1 MRSVATSFPRGDLA
15 RRGSRGARGRKARA
29 TRAPPMAVEGTACL
43 SGWDRQ
49 SGRQSATRAST
60 GREACACPRRPR
72 TATVLASS
80 SENRVTQNPGALRT
94 QDEGVVGT
102 RVTLLGGKGGVGK
115 TTLAAS
121 FAVNVASTTQQPTL
135 IVSTDPA
142 HSLSDALGQDVSG
155 GKPVRV
161 ESYTSLPLWAMEI
174 DPQRAKDEI
183 SEGVRREKD
192 KKGASNPLASIT
204 GLLKLVGVDLDPSVF
219 ENLNLGDLL
228 SSPPPG
234 FDEILAIAKIMDFVT
249 DRSGGSD
256 AMASS
261 SSSAPSEKF
270 ASIVIDTAPTGHTL
284 RLLAAPE
291 LLDRSL
297 GKVLAIKK
305 TLDGASSLVKSI
317 FTFGQQPNQ
326 GGEEDE
332 AREVPLTERIE
343 NAQERLRSFGALL
356 HNDKRTEFVG
366 VTIPTQM
373 AVSETIDLSRT
384 LEEESIPMR
393 RLIVNQV
400 LPRDLKDGGVKLVEA
415 RQKDQEK
422 AMAMLK
428 DDAML
433 SALEQLTSPF
443 LDLEVKGVPA
453 LQYFGGGLWEKSA
466 TLRDAR
472 SQEKGDQRFVI
483 VGGKGGV
490 GKTTT
495 SSSLALSYAQEGH
508 TVLIVSTD
516 PAHSLSDSLCQDVSG
531 GSPVLLE
538 GTELP
543 VYAMEINPE
552 ETMDDLRGLLQ
563 KAESARVE
571 DTDPTGNPK
580 VDLGKI
586 LEKVQ
591 DLKLGELLEE
601 PPPGTDEAIAVA
613 KVVQFSEKAEFAKFT
628 RVVID
633 TAPTGHTLRLL
644 TLPAFIALTID
655 KILKFRSVIA
665 QIAGR
670 SKADA
675 AIEKLEDLQRQMNGA
690 QALFRDRDKTEFVI
704 VGIPTY
710 LSVAESARLVRALKE
725 ESVFVRHVVVNQILD
740 FGRSGEDD
748 EERIKSFVA
757 RRLKEQEAALGR
769 LEEDEATARLEIS
782 QAPVINM
789 EVRGVPALEYFAGL
803 VWGKD

>member
-1 MRSVATSFPRGDLA
+1 MRSVATSFPRGNLA
-15 RRGSRGARGRKARA
+15 RRGSRGAMGRKARA

-516 PAHSLSDSLCQDVSG
+516 PG
-531 GSPVLLE
+531 ENPV
-538 GTELP
+538 
-543 VYAMEINPE
+543 
-552 ETMDDLRGLLQ
+552 
-563 KAESARVE
+563 
-571 DTDPTGNPK
+571 
-580 VDLGKI
+580 
-586 LEKVQ
+586 
-591 DLKLGELLEE
+591 
-601 PPPGTDEAIAVA
+601 PPPPPLPPLSFADPLTSTGVFPPQPTPCPTPCARTSLAGRPCSWRARNSQSTPWRSTQKRPWTTCGASCRKPRAREWRTPIPRGTPRSIWER
-613 KVVQFSEKAEFAKFT
+613 FS
-628 RVVID
+628 R
-633 TAPTGHTLRLL
+633 
-644 TLPAFIALTID
+644 
-655 KILKFRSVIA
+655 KFRTSNW
-665 QIAGR
+665 GSSWR
-670 SKADA
+670 SHHP
-675 AIEKLEDLQRQMNGA
+675 ERTRPSRWQRWSNSRRRPS
-690 QALFRDRDKTEFVI
+690 L
-704 VGIPTY
+704 P
-710 LSVAESARLVRALKE
+710 SSRA
-725 ESVFVRHVVVNQILD
+725 S
-740 FGRSGEDD
+740 
-748 EERIKSFVA
+748 
-757 RRLKEQEAALGR
+757 
-769 LEEDEATARLEIS
+769 
-782 QAPVINM
+782 
-789 EVRGVPALEYFAGL
+789 
-803 VWGKD
+803 